1 MVDQTKDEIAYIQQ
15 KNRMKEHEKSKKKE
29 QEVKDK
35 SDLETETKDKIV
47 ERINKVG
54 VNGVLKEIHQ
64 FFSNPI

>member
-1 MVDQTKDEIAYIQQ
+1 
-15 KNRMKEHEKSKKKE
+15 MKEHEKSKKKE